1 MRASRPSLDSITSTL
16 SDAALAEDQVPASV
30 VLLSDGYTTVGR
42 PAEQAAQEAAD
53 LGIPVTT
60 IAYGTPTGT
69 VAVQGQVVDV
79 PADTTTMQAV
89 ADLTGGRYFE
99 ATTAGELDDAYTDIR
114 TVVGYTTEPREVSR
128 AFFGAGLLVLLGST
142 PFAFVWAARA
152 L

>member
-1 MRASRPSLDSITSTL
+1 M
-16 SDAALAEDQVPASV
+16 PASV

-42 PAEQAAQEAAD
+42 PAEQAAEEAAD

-69 VAVQGQVVDV
+69 VAVQGQIVDV

-89 ADLTGGRYFE
+89 ADMTGGRYFE